1 MTDDQLFED
10 HPDLL
15 DLERLA
21 IGHQADP
28 GATVRLARD
37 QPLLVE
43 PDEGGADRGPAGVQ
57 PKREVSL
64 DQSLIGVKAAA
75 DDLIP
80 QPPVGVGAAI
90 LDGPG
95 LATCSGGR
103 RAPRRVSD
111 NRSFQCGPSCAI
123 MPNIVDNP
131 ANNLAHGGEAVMVD
145 RRLRR
150 FLALPALALVLA
162 LTACGSSGGSTGS
175 GLGSGDLLVGVL
187 APFSGVDANLGPAYY
202 AACLAAAPAINNNGG
217 VGGRHVT
224 CQKFDTRGE
233 PADAAP
239 AANQMV
245 ASNSNLMAV
254 VGCTSDEA
262 SAVAPIVDRAH
273 IPMFCMT
280 GQSEFNKTK
289 LPYFHRL
296 VPADIF
302 DAYGMVGWVM
312 YGPNHPAWNKVAL
325 VFGDDIGS
333 QSFVQP
339 ATNALQHF
347 GKTVKNFPIH
357 LGASSFRT
365 EVQSM
370 LDFKPD
376 VIFTEALGS
385 AGTYLGEVKE
395 LNGGQTIPFIGTSA
409 TIDPAW
415 FKDVT
420 STISVNDVV
429 QYYRG
434 VDLGYTFSGKAY
446 DEFKANLQ
454 AAASTFADAPKYGQ
468 RGSTLHLYDGIIMTA
483 LAMVATNSKDPT
495 VYNPKIKEIAN
506 GTSGATVVH
515 MYKEGLDALNAGKS
529 IRYVGAAGENNF
541 DQYNNSQSGYILVK
555 YDAQGGEVQ
564 VSALTPEQTK
574 KLSDAGGL

>member
-1 MTDDQLFED
+1 M
-10 HPDLL
+10 
-15 DLERLA
+15 
-21 IGHQADP
+21 
-28 GATVRLARD
+28 
-37 QPLLVE
+37 
-43 PDEGGADRGPAGVQ
+43 EGKTMA
-57 PKREVSL
+57 
-64 DQSLIGVKAAA
+64 
-75 DDLIP
+75 
-80 QPPVGVGAAI
+80 
-90 LDGPG
+90 
-95 LATCSGGR
+95 GR
-103 RAPRRVSD
+103 RW
-111 NRSFQCGPSCAI
+111 
-123 MPNIVDNP
+123 
-131 ANNLAHGGEAVMVD
+131 
-145 RRLRR
+145 RRLLTVPSVGLL
-150 FLALPALALVLA
+150 FMLA
-162 LTACGSSGGSTGS
+162 ACGGSSASTGG

-187 APFSGVDANLGPAYY
+187 APFSGTDANLGPAYY
-202 AACLAAAPAINNNGG
+202 AACLAAAPEINNNGG

-262 SAVAPIVDRAH
+262 SAVAPIVDKSH

-302 DAYGMVGWVM
+302 DAYGMVGWVQ

-370 LDFKPD
+370 LAFKPD
-376 VIFTEALGS
+376 VIFTEALSS

-395 LNGGQTIPFIGTSA
+395 LNGQTIPFIGTSA

-420 STISVNDVV
+420 STIGVNDVV
-429 QYYRG
+429 QNYRG
-434 VDLGYTFSGKAY
+434 VDLGYTFAGTAY

-454 AAASTFADAPKYGQ
+454 AAAPPFEDAPKYGQ

-495 VYNPKIKEIAN
+495 VYNQKIKEIAN

-515 MYKEGLDALNAGKS
+515 LYKEGLDALKAGKS

-564 VSALTPEQTK
+564 VAALTPEQTK